1 VLEIGPRTARRMP
14 RTDVPLTVPP
24 SASPC
29 ILVVED
35 NPVNMRLVRLIL
47 RTKGFEVNEAVTG
60 HDALSKLRANRP
72 DLILLDMQLPGMD
85 GFTLAAMLKSDAHTR
100 AIPLVAVT
108 AYAMKGDAER
118 ILAAGCDAYLRKPI
132 DDAELI
138 EVIERCLGPNR

>member
-1 VLEIGPRTARRMP
+1 MPGAASTVDNARVQ
-14 RTDVPLTVPP
+14 T
-24 SASPC
+24 PC

-47 RTKGFEVNEAVTG
+47 RTNGFAVHEAVTG
-60 HDALSKLRANRP
+60 HDALAKLRANRP

-118 ILAAGCDAYLRKPI
+118 ILASGCDAYLRKPI

-138 EVIERCLGPNR
+138 EVITRCLVTTQ

>member
-1 VLEIGPRTARRMP
+1 MST
-14 RTDVPLTVPP
+14 
-24 SASPC
+24 

-47 RTKGFEVNEAVTG
+47 RTSGHAVQEATAGPEALAWLRTG
-60 HDALSKLRANRP
+60 RP

-100 AIPLVAVT
+100 AIPLIAVT

-118 ILAAGCDAYLRKPI
+118 VLAAGCDAYLSKPI
-132 DDAELI
+132 DKDMLLEAI
-138 EVIERCLGPNR
+138 ARCLQKRR